1 MKRISKYLLPLI
13 ALLLGFT
20 GSVKAQE
27 PLKLWYA
34 SPANVW
40 VEALPVG
47 NSRMGAMIF
56 GGVNQERI
64 QLNDETFW
72 AGGPHNNNNPEGLA
86 HLNEI
91 RQLIFEGK
99 EKQAEQLIDKY
110 YMTPHHGMSFLTL
123 GSLLINYDYNSASQ
137 TFGNGSSQTSGS
149 DVEAQDYRRELNISD
164 AVSEVMYTVDGV
176 TYRRQT
182 IASLPDGVIMVKL
195 TADKKGALNFS
206 LSYDLPGE
214 GNVVAKGREM
224 MITVEGREQEGVPA
238 ALTAKCGI
246 RVVADGSV
254 KVNKGYLNA
263 GGSTKP
269 EGGNPSKDV
278 KEWLTVKGATTATLY
293 IASATNFVNYQDV
306 SGNPQ
311 KRVEKLLADA
321 AKKSFDKALADHTAA
336 YKNQFDRVAL
346 NLPAIPG
353 SDDETHKRLAN
364 FRKAYDPSLIALLF
378 QYGRYLLICSSQP
391 GGQAANLQGVWN
403 DSNTPPWD
411 SKYTIN
417 INAEMNY
424 WPAEVTNLSECHEP
438 LFALIE
444 DLSHSG
450 AETAKTLYGAD
461 GWMAHHNTDLWRICG
476 PVDMAMYGMWP
487 NGGAWLAT
495 HLWEHYLY
503 TGDKD
508 FLRKYYPAI
517 KGTADFYMSAMV
529 EEPGTGRLVV
539 APSMSPEH
547 GYGESW
553 ITAGCT
559 MDTQIARDALSNTLA
574 AGEIV
579 GEDAAYLDKVR
590 GFIKRLDPMK
600 VGRHGQLQEWHVD
613 ADDPNDQHRHI
624 SHLYALYPSAQISPY
639 TTPSAFNGAGVTLN
653 QRGDMATGWS
663 IGWKLNL
670 WARMLD
676 GDHADKIIRNFVT
689 LLPASD
695 QIWYEPDV
703 QGRLYP
709 NMFDAHPPFQIDGN
723 FGFTAGVAEMLMQS
737 HDGAVHLLPAL
748 PSVWDKGEVKGL
760 RARGGFEVDIDWQQ
774 GQVAN
779 ANVKSNLGG
788 PLRIRSYVPLEGEG
802 VTLMEASGE
811 LANPLLKSRATDD
824 AIVSS
829 ETLKSYPELLKVYE
843 YDLDTT
849 PGSTYTL
856 VRKK

>member
-20 GSVKAQE
+20 GSVKAREASSSELSVQESVAQE

-91 RQLIFEGK
+91 RQLIFDGK

-123 GSLLINYDYNSASQ
+123 GSLLITFDY
-137 TFGNGSSQTSGS
+137 
-149 DVEAQDYRRELNISD
+149 AQGEEVQNYRRELNISD
-164 AVSEVMYTVDGV
+164 AVSEVSYTVNGV
-176 TYRRQT
+176 NYRRQT
-182 IASLPDGVIMVKL
+182 IASLSDGVIIVRL

-214 GNVVAKGREM
+214 GKVVAKGRDM
-224 MITVEGREQEGVPA
+224 MVTVEGREQEGVPA

-246 RVVADGSV
+246 RIVTDG
-254 KVNKGYLNA
+254 KVP
-263 GGSTKP
+263 GGA
-269 EGGNPSKDV
+269 
-278 KEWLTVKGATTATLY
+278 TVKDATTATIY
-293 IASATNFVNYQDV
+293 IASATNFVNYKDV

-321 AKKSFDKALADHTAA
+321 VKKSFDKALADHTAA
-336 YKNQFDRVAL
+336 YKEQFDRVTL

-353 SDDETHKRLAN
+353 SDDETHKRLAK
-364 FRKAYDPSLIALLF
+364 FRKEYDPSLIALLF

-424 WPAEVTNLSECHEP
+424 WAAEVTNLSECHEP

-444 DLSHSG
+444 DLSHRG

-508 FLRKYYPAI
+508 FLVKHYPAI

-579 GEDAAYLDKVR
+579 GEDPAYLKKVK

-613 ADDPNDQHRHI
+613 ADNPTDQHRHI
-624 SHLYALYPSAQISPY
+624 SHLYGLYPSAQISPY

-703 QGRLYP
+703 EGRLYP

-748 PSVWDKGEVKGL
+748 PSAWDKGEVKGL
-760 RARGGFEVDIDWQQ
+760 RARGGFEVDMDWQQ
-774 GQVAN
+774 GQVAK
-779 ANVKSNLGG
+779 AEIKSNLGG
-788 PLRIRSYVPLEGEG
+788 PLRLRSYVPLEGEG
-802 VTLMEASGE
+802 ITLVEASGE
-811 LANPLLKSRATDD
+811 VANPLLKSRATDD

-829 ETLKSYPELLKVYE
+829 ETLKSYPKLLKVYE